1 MNASLD
7 WSGGGEGANEE
18 GVEAKLDEKKSGR
31 KLDRSNRTWTVV
43 GTALLAVG
51 VGVAVGAGL
60 ASTQRGTTAGDASA
74 SSASANNVEQA
85 QKGGMYDIYLDGDGD
100 QEDEGDEHFSNQ
112 PTKRPTPSPLPNS
125 SRPRD
130 DQKNAP
136 SKQSVLDL
144 LYGELDAENVE
155 DNTPPTQKTTVLD
168 KPNVLMIPVDDLNT
182 WVGYTG
188 VNKQSKT
195 PNFDRLSA
203 MGVSFTNAHA
213 ASTICNPSRA
223 ALWSGLRPST
233 SGCYD
238 NKDEPWTRF
247 IVEGLNMNAHFKK
260 NGWYTAAM
268 GKTYH
273 SSKAGFYKA
282 EEKKTVY
289 VSEWHE
295 YPKTEKKTIIPPYL
309 AGFTEDFE
317 DADIY
322 SDEDDPDYHTAEYC
336 VEQIGKF
343 AERDGPTFLA
353 CGIIKPHLP
362 WAVPQKYYDMYPLW
376 EIEVPNAPDD
386 DLDDVPKMGIILARP
401 EMEDANVTKLS
412 RQREAVQGYLASVA
426 YADFCLGKILDAYEN
441 MPQAEK
447 ENTIIV
453 LWSDHG
459 MFHLKSFIKFYF
471 PLLLVI
477 FKTPTYSSCF
487 LLIKINRLSL
497 GAKEALEEGY
507 SLGRRFGDSFYLGCT
522 RIDYSE

>member
-1 MNASLD
+1 MNVSLNC
-7 WSGGGEGANEE
+7 SEVGQGANE
-18 GVEAKLDEKKSGR
+18 GGIEAKLDEKKSGS
-31 KLDRSNRTWTVV
+31 KLDRSNRTRTIV
-43 GTALLAVG
+43 GIALLAVG
-51 VGVAVGAGL
+51 VGVAVGVGL
-60 ASTQRGTTAGDASA
+60 ASTQTKTNVGNDLTSS
-74 SSASANNVEQA
+74 SSAATNGEQA
-85 QKGGMYDIYLDGDGD
+85 QKGGMYDIYLDGDAD
-100 QEDEGDEHFSNQ
+100 EEDADAYSTNR
-112 PTKRPTPSPLPNS
+112 PTRRPTPSPLPNP

-130 DQKNAP
+130 DQKKSP
-136 SKQSVLDL
+136 TKQSVLDM
-144 LYGELDAENVE
+144 LYGELNDENKDKDA
-155 DNTPPTQKTTVLD
+155 PPLKKTTVLN

-188 VNKQSKT
+188 INKQSKT

-247 IVEGLNMNAHFKK
+247 IAEGLNMNAHFKD

-289 VSEWHE
+289 PSEWHE

-317 DADIY
+317 DADNY

-343 AERDGPTFLA
+343 AERSGPTFLA

-376 EIEVPNAPDD
+376 DIEVPDAPDN
-386 DLDDVPKMGIILARP
+386 DLDDVPKIGINLARP
-401 EMEDANVTKLS
+401 EMEDANVTRLS
-412 RQREAVQGYLASVA
+412 RHREAVQGYLASVA
-426 YADFCLGKILDAYEN
+426 FADFCLGRILDAYEQ

-447 ENTIIV
+447 DNTIIV

-459 MFHLKSFIKFYF
+459 MLNKKHSVVLL
-471 PLLLVI
+471 PL
-477 FKTPTYSSCF
+477 S
-487 LLIKINRLSL
+487 
-497 GAKEALEEGY
+497 
-507 SLGRRFGDSFYLGCT
+507 
-522 RIDYSE
+522 

>member
-1 MNASLD
+1 MAGGSRICRKHVAHKTKRKEAVCTTVSLSNDMNVSLNC
-7 WSGGGEGANEE
+7 SEVGQGANE
-18 GVEAKLDEKKSGR
+18 GGIEAKLDEKKSGS
-31 KLDRSNRTWTVV
+31 KLDRSNRTRTIV
-43 GTALLAVG
+43 GIALLAVG
-51 VGVAVGAGL
+51 VGVAVGVGL
-60 ASTQRGTTAGDASA
+60 ASTQTKTNVGNDSTSS
-74 SSASANNVEQA
+74 SSAATNGEQA
-85 QKGGMYDIYLDGDGD
+85 QKGGMYDIYLDGDAD
-100 QEDEGDEHFSNQ
+100 EEDADAYSTNR
-112 PTKRPTPSPLPNS
+112 PTRRPTPSPLPNP

-130 DQKNAP
+130 DQKKSP
-136 SKQSVLDL
+136 TKQSVLDM
-144 LYGELDAENVE
+144 LYGELNDENKDKDA
-155 DNTPPTQKTTVLD
+155 PPLKKTTVLN

-188 VNKQSKT
+188 INKQSKT

-247 IVEGLNMNAHFKK
+247 IAEGLNMNAHFKD

-289 VSEWHE
+289 PSEWHE

-343 AERDGPTFLA
+343 AERSGPTFLA

-376 EIEVPNAPDD
+376 DIEVPDAPDN
-386 DLDDVPKMGIILARP
+386 DLDDVPKMGINLARP
-401 EMEDANVTKLS
+401 EMEDANVTRLS
-412 RQREAVQGYLASVA
+412 RHREAVQGYLASVA
-426 YADFCLGKILDAYEN
+426 YADFCLGRILDAYEK

-447 ENTIIV
+447 DNTIIV

-459 MFHLKSFIKFYF
+459 MLNQKHSVVLL
-471 PLLLVI
+471 PL
-477 FKTPTYSSCF
+477 S
-487 LLIKINRLSL
+487 
-497 GAKEALEEGY
+497 
-507 SLGRRFGDSFYLGCT
+507 
-522 RIDYSE
+522 